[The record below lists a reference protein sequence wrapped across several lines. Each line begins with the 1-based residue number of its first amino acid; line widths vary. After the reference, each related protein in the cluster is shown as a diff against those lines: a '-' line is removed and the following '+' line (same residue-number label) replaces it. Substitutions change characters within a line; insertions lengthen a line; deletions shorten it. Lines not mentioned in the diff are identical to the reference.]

1 MKETIGWIGVGSMG
15 HRMSR
20 HLAKAGYPLVV
31 ADAVSTERAPPGAT
45 IAKSNAEVAEKAET
59 VILSLPDG
67 TVSEAVA
74 RELVA
79 AKSRRVKTVIDT
91 STIGIKAAEAVAT
104 ILAAAGIEL
113 VVAPVS
119 GGTAGADKAAIAI
132 MVACSRDSYERFKP
146 LLGLMGK
153 PFHVGPKPG
162 QGQAVKILNNFL
174 SATALAATSEA
185 IAFGTGQ
192 GIEMKTILDIVN
204 ASSGRNSATDD
215 KFPNRILHGRFDAG
229 FTAKL
234 QLKDIRLYLENARA
248 AGVNDEIAKVVVDV
262 WQRMEAAIPGAD
274 ITEMY
279 PYTQKGRRGRFERLT
294 VGAGPAGS
302 QLGRAW
308 RIFY

>member
-20 HLAKAGYPLVV
+20 HLSVAGYPLVM
-31 ADAVSTERAPPGAT
+31 ADAASIERAPAGAA
-45 IAKSNAEVAEKAET
+45 IAKSNAEVAQRADT

-67 TVSEAVA
+67 KVSEAVA
-74 RELVA
+74 RELAA

-91 STIGIKAAEAVAT
+91 STIGIKAAEAVAS
-104 ILAAAGIEL
+104 ILAAAGIEFID
-113 VVAPVS
+113 APVS
-119 GGTAGADKAAIAI
+119 GGTSGADKATIAI
-132 MVACSRDSYERFKP
+132 MVACSRDAFERVKP

-153 PFHVGPKPG
+153 PFYVGPKPG
-162 QGQAVKILNNFL
+162 QGQAVKVLNNFL

-192 GIEMKTILDIVN
+192 GIDMKTILDIVN

-248 AGVNDEIAKVVVDV
+248 AGISDEIAKVVVDV

-274 ITEMY
+274 ITQMY
-279 PYTQKGRRGRFERLT
+279 PYTQQGRRER
-294 VGAGPAGS
+294 S
-302 QLGRAW
+302 
-308 RIFY
+308 

>member
-45 IAKSNAEVAEKAET
+45 IAKSNAEVAEQADII
-59 VILSLPDG
+59 ILSLPDG
-67 TVSEAVA
+67 KVSEAVA
-74 RELVA
+74 REIAA
-79 AKSRRVKTVIDT
+79 AKPRRVKTVIDT
-91 STIGIKAAEAVAT
+91 STIGIKAAEAVAAM
-104 ILAAAGIEL
+104 LDEGRHRVHRRARVGRHGGRRQGHASPSWWP
-113 VVAPVS
+113 APPS
-119 GGTAGADKAAIAI
+119 A
-132 MVACSRDSYERFKP
+132 YERFKP
-146 LLGLMGK
+146 LLSLMGK

-162 QGQAVKILNNFL
+162 QGQAVKLLNNFL

-215 KFPNRILHGRFDAG
+215 KFLNRILHGRYDAG

-248 AGVNDEIAKVVVDV
+248 AGINDEIASGRGRCLAAHGGGDAGLRYHGDV
-262 WQRMEAAIPGAD
+262 PLHAE
-274 ITEMY
+274 
-279 PYTQKGRRGRFERLT
+279 GRRGR
-294 VGAGPAGS
+294 S
-302 QLGRAW
+302 
-308 RIFY
+308 

>member
-20 HLAKAGYPLVV
+20 HLSAAGYPLVV
-31 ADAVSTERAPPGAT
+31 ADAASTERAPPGAVV
-45 IAKSNAEVAEKAET
+45 AKSNAEIAARADT

-67 TVSEAVA
+67 KVSESVA
-74 RELVA
+74 RELAA
-79 AKSRRVKTVIDT
+79 AKPRRAKTVIDT
-91 STIGIKAAEAVAT
+91 STIGIKAAEAVAS
-104 ILAAAGIEL
+104 ILAAAGIEFID
-113 VVAPVS
+113 APVS
-119 GGTAGADKAAIAI
+119 GGIAGADKATIAI
-132 MVACSRDSYERFKP
+132 MVACSRDAYERVKP

-153 PFHVGPKPG
+153 PFYVGPKPG
-162 QGQAVKILNNFL
+162 QGQAVKVLNNFL

-192 GIEMKTILDIVN
+192 GIDMKTILDIVN

-248 AGVNDEIAKVVVDV
+248 AGISDEIAEVVVDV

-274 ITEMY
+274 ITQMY
-279 PYTQKGRRGRFERLT
+279 PYTQKGRRGR
-294 VGAGPAGS
+294 S
-302 QLGRAW
+302 
-308 RIFY
+308 